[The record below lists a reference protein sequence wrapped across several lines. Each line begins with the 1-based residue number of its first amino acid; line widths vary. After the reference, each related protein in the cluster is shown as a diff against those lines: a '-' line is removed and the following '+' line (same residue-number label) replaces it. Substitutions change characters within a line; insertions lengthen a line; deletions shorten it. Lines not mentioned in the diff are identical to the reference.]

1 MFTIK
6 LNFLEVRY
14 TVIFVLLPQN
24 QSFVEKEREREAV
37 AMQSL
42 VTEMSKFSLH

>member
-24 QSFVEKEREREAV
+24 QSFVEKERERGAV

>member
-24 QSFVEKEREREAV
+24 QSFVEKEREREG
-37 AMQSL
+37 QL
-42 VTEMSKFSLH
+42 QCNR